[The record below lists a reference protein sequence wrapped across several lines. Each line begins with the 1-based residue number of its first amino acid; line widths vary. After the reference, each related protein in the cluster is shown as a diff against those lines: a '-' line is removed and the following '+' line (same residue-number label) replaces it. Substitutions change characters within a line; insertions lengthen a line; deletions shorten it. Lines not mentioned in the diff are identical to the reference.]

1 MSIASFSKVFKRHE
15 TAVGTSSED
24 KIVHIAAGGSHSM
37 ILTEHGCIYSFGY
50 GAHGQLGIG
59 VVQNKNK
66 PSLVKSFLPPAV
78 MGFNEVE
85 E

>member
-1 MSIASFSKVFKRHE
+1 
-15 TAVGTSSED
+15 
-24 KIVHIAAGGSHSM
+24 M

-85 E
+85 EQIIKISLGQNHSLALSSSGYVYSCGS